1 MRQHEEE
8 EEEEEEREREKKTN
22 AQKQSIAF
30 IRLYGLSSAPNH
42 SPKSIIFIREFE
54 CYVID

>member
-1 MRQHEEE
+1 MRQHE
-8 EEEEEEREREKKTN
+8 EEEEEEREREKKPMRKN
-22 AQKQSIAF
+22 KASF